1 MKNPFSGLLVCS
13 ECGRKLQR
21 RPASASNRGVP
32 YDMLMCNTR
41 GCPTIGSAVEVVERE
56 VLRAL
61 EDIVRGY
68 EADVPSVPSLVPQ
81 KEELL
86 HNAILHRAD
95 LNKQQERIYTLLEQG
110 IYSTDVFLDR
120 SKALESQMQE
130 VEHSIEIFKKELEEE
145 KIKYDNWKSFVP
157 TCKQLLEI
165 YWTLTPDARNAALKE
180 VIDRIEYKKLTR
192 NPKGMYDVAAFELTL
207 YPKIPSKS

>member
-1 MKNPFSGLLVCS
+1 
-13 ECGRKLQR
+13 
-21 RPASASNRGVP
+21 
-32 YDMLMCNTR
+32 
-41 GCPTIGSAVEVVERE
+41 
-56 VLRAL
+56 
-61 EDIVRGY
+61 
-68 EADVPSVPSLVPQ
+68 
-81 KEELL
+81 
-86 HNAILHRAD
+86 
-95 LNKQQERIYTLLEQG
+95 
-110 IYSTDVFLDR
+110 
-120 SKALESQMQE
+120 MQE

-207 YPKIPSKS
+207 YPKIPSTS